1 MAQNITFYHVS
12 QRLLR
17 IGTTLTI
24 GTYGERIRRRDFV
37 EQNYASYIKEEI
49 FEDVRQHFYPES
61 PSRMN
66 CVFLFPEF
74 SIAREFY
81 ANTCGY
87 RYYVYEV
94 EVKTGQPF
102 VAEMDLIRCDS
113 MRYED
118 ITSKAHKYWKQVQH
132 PNSGTLEVLL
142 NGQATVTKIV
152 LEPSKI

>member
-1 MAQNITFYHVS
+1 MAQDVIFYHVS

-17 IGTTLTI
+17 IGTTLTV
-24 GTYGERIRRRDFV
+24 GAYGERIRRNDFV
-37 EQNYASYIKEEI
+37 EHNYASYIKEEI
-49 FEDVRQHFYPES
+49 FEDIRQHFFPS
-61 PSRMN
+61 LPSRMN

-87 RYYVYEV
+87 RNYVYEV
-94 EVKTGQPF
+94 RIEQGEPF
-102 VAEMDLIRCDS
+102 VAEMDLMRCDN
-113 MRYED
+113 MRYET
-118 ITSKAHKYWKQVQH
+118 ITANAHKYWKQVRH

-142 NGQATVTKIV
+142 NGQATVTKLV